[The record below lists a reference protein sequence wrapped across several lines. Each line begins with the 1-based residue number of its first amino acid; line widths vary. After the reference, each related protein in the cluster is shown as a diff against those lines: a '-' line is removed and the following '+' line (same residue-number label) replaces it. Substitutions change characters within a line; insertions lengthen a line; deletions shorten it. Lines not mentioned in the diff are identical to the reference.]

1 MKKFLII
8 GLIAVFGFAL
18 AAIASDLIIESKTQS
33 YSETDNKIKMQGD
46 VHVQIDDA
54 HVVGD
59 KADVT
64 VGANNKL
71 DTATFYD
78 KPYAFQIKG
87 QKKSEVKANILRV
100 SLINKIVTAEGNAQ
114 ATVLDGKKPVVIIT
128 SEVQEYDTNTNVMI
142 ATGTVI
148 MRYKEIETFSNKAVI
163 RVNKGGELQRLDLI
177 GNAKV
182 KQDKQHVSA
191 DHLIYSP
198 PTGELI
204 AMGNVSSD
212 ATMDDGS
219 NLLLKSS
226 YQQYNQKSNTF
237 LGSGNVKIWFK
248 DYYAQ
253 GPKVSFY
260 PDKKTNKPN
269 EIYFTGR
276 SSITQDIKTIEAD
289 KIKLILRPKN
299 FYADGNVKTT
309 IRDINNAKNPGEDG
323 LF

>member
-8 GLIAVFGFAL
+8 SVTLIFGFAL
-18 AAIASDLIIESKTQS
+18 AAIASDLVIESKTQS

-46 VHVQIDDA
+46 VHVSIDDA

-64 VGANNKL
+64 VTADNKL

-87 QKKSEVKANILRV
+87 KKKSEVKANILRV
-100 SLINKIVTAEGNAQ
+100 SLINKVVTAEGNAQ
-114 ATVLDGKKPVVIIT
+114 ATVLDGKNPVVVIT
-128 SEVQEYDTNTNVMI
+128 SEVQEYDTNTNVMT
-142 ATGTVI
+142 ATGSVI
-148 MRYKEIETFSNKAVI
+148 MRYKDIETFSNKAVI
-163 RVNKGGELQRLDLI
+163 RVSKGGELQRLDLI
-177 GNAKV
+177 GGAKV
-182 KQDKQHVSA
+182 KQEKQHVSA

-198 PTGELI
+198 QTGELI
-204 AMGNVSSD
+204 GIGHVSSD
-212 ATMDDGS
+212 ATMEDGS

-237 LGSGNVKIWFK
+237 TGSGDVKIWFK

-276 SSITQDIKTIEAD
+276 SSVTQDIKTIEAD

-309 IRDINNAKNPGEDG
+309 IRDISNAKNAGEDG